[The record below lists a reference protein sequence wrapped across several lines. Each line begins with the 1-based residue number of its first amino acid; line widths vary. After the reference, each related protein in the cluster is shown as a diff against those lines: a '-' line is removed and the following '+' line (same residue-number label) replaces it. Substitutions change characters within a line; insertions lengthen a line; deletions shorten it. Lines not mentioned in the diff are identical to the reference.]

1 MQQDQPRENHASR
14 NTHTHTTMRPT
25 QVGPGRNNYVPKK
38 DAGKFAP
45 AADTKGF
52 RMTNTAVGPQA
63 SGTEFTATQDPGKQ
77 HAAAHTAGYRMANTA
92 VGPQASGTE
101 YTATLD
107 PGKQLPAGDN
117 KY

>member
-1 MQQDQPRENHASR
+1 
-14 NTHTHTTMRPT
+14 MRPT
-25 QVGPGRNNYVPKK
+25 YVGPGRNNHVPKK
-38 DAGKFAP
+38 DAGKFVA
-45 AADTKGF
+45 AADTKGY
-52 RMTNTAVGPQA
+52 RMTGVAVGPQA
-63 SGTEFTATQDPGKQ
+63 SGTEYTATQDIGKLAP
-77 HAAAHTAGYRMANTA
+77 AANTAGYRMAQVA

>member
-1 MQQDQPRENHASR
+1 
-14 NTHTHTTMRPT
+14 MRPV
-25 QVGPGRNNYVPKK
+25 QVGPGRNNYVPKR
-38 DAGKFAP
+38 DAGKLAA

-52 RMTNTAVGPQA
+52 RMSNV
-63 SGTEFTATQDPGKQ
+63 
-77 HAAAHTAGYRMANTA
+77 A

-117 KY
+117 QY